1 MKKKAPLKGEN
12 CQVLRAKPDSLC
24 VIFGGML
31 CLNYFGLDYNNYN
44 AIYLFEEKTIMASI
58 LSVKYAI

>member
-1 MKKKAPLKGEN
+1 MKKKSPLKGEN

-31 CLNYFGLDYNNYN
+31 CLNYFGLEYNNYN
-44 AIYLFEEKTIMASI
+44 AICFLNEKTILASI
-58 LSVKYAI
+58 LSVKYAN

>member
-1 MKKKAPLKGEN
+1 MDKEEYLKFGIGLKEEN

-31 CLNYFGLDYNNYN
+31 CLNYF
-44 AIYLFEEKTIMASI
+44 AE
-58 LSVKYAI
+58 

>member
-1 MKKKAPLKGEN
+1 MFNAGFALKEEN

-31 CLNYFGLDYNNYN
+31 CLNYFGISLSRLVPLKIGWN
-44 AIYLFEEKTIMASI
+44 AIIDLLFVGKIFG
-58 LSVKYAI
+58 

>member
-1 MKKKAPLKGEN
+1 LKVFKNLIIRNGLKEEN

-31 CLNYFGLDYNNYN
+31 CLNYF
-44 AIYLFEEKTIMASI
+44 I
-58 LSVKYAI
+58 KY